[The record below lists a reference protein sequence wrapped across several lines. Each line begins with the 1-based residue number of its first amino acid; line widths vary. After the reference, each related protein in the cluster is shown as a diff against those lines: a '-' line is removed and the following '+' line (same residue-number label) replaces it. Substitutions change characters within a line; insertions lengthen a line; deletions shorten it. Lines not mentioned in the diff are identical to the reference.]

1 MTSPERVGHKMNV
14 NVAVNVAGCLGR
26 LPALAKIALLSLAVI
41 FTLAACAPETPPA
54 PDDPPAQA
62 RAADTPTP
70 EPTPAPLA
78 MIEDTPAPPPEAA
91 ATPPATAAPVQ
102 APTAMAAPTAAPV
115 AAPTAAAPTTAAP
128 DPTPTAIPQP
138 ASTPTPAATSTTQPT
153 STPVPAPTSAPQPTS
168 TPVPAPT
175 AAPQPTSTPVP
186 APTATPATSGPP
198 SIVLNPS
205 SAAPGITV
213 TITGS
218 NLPASTPVTQIR
230 IGGRA
235 AGPGAVTG
243 PDGSFSAEVRV
254 PIALSFGTHTVQVTV
269 GDRTISAP
277 LTVAPSAPF
286 FRGTPVAQAF
296 APLGSNLRWVAFY
309 DSEAQDWLLYDPHGT
324 FSPDQLVTPAGSPD
338 PNTAGSLT
346 HIEAREVY
354 QVAVTNTQTV
364 SLGGR
369 SRSLTGGGYNF
380 VLW

>member
-1 MTSPERVGHKMNV
+1 MNL
-14 NVAVNVAGCLGR
+14 NVAVNVAGGLGR
-26 LPALAKIALLSLAVI
+26 IPALAKIALCSLAVI
-41 FTLAACAPETPPA
+41 FTLAACVAPTPSA
-54 PDDPPAQA
+54 PDEPPAQA
-62 RAADTPTP
+62 RAVNTAAP
-70 EPTPAPLA
+70 EPAAAPTAMPA
-78 MIEDTPAPPPEAA
+78 DTPAPQPEAA
-91 ATPPATAAPVQ
+91 ATLAATAAPVQ
-102 APTAMAAPTAAPV
+102 APAAMAAPTAAP
-115 AAPTAAAPTTAAP
+115 
-128 DPTPTAIPQP
+128 D
-138 ASTPTPAATSTTQPT
+138 
-153 STPVPAPTSAPQPTS
+153 
-168 TPVPAPT
+168 PAPT

-186 APTATPATSGPP
+186 DPTAAPATSGPP

-254 PIALSFGTHTVQVTV
+254 PIALSFGTHVVQVTV
-269 GDRTISAP
+269 GDRTISVP
-277 LTVAPSAPF
+277 LTVALSAPVF
-286 FRGTPVAQAF
+286 GGTPVAQAF

-309 DSEAQDWLLYDPHGT
+309 DSEVQDWLLYDPNGT
-324 FSPDQLVTPAGSPD
+324 FSPDQLVTPTGSPD

-346 HIEAREVY
+346 HMEAGQVY

>member
-1 MTSPERVGHKMNV
+1 MTYPERVGHKRNL
-14 NVAVNVAGCLGR
+14 NVAVNVAGGLGR
-26 LPALAKIALLSLAVI
+26 IPALAKIALCSLAVI
-41 FTLAACAPETPPA
+41 FTLAACVAPTPSA
-54 PDDPPAQA
+54 PDEPPAQA
-62 RAADTPTP
+62 RAVNTAAP
-70 EPTPAPLA
+70 EPAAAPTAMPA
-78 MIEDTPAPPPEAA
+78 DTPAPQPEAA
-91 ATPPATAAPVQ
+91 ATLAATAAPVQ
-102 APTAMAAPTAAPV
+102 APAAMAAPTAAP
-115 AAPTAAAPTTAAP
+115 
-128 DPTPTAIPQP
+128 D
-138 ASTPTPAATSTTQPT
+138 
-153 STPVPAPTSAPQPTS
+153 
-168 TPVPAPT
+168 PAPT
-175 AAPQPTSTPVP
+175 AA
-186 APTATPATSGPP
+186 PATSGPP

-254 PIALSFGTHTVQVTV
+254 PITLSFGTHVVQVTV
-269 GDRTISAP
+269 GDRTISVP
-277 LTVAPSAPF
+277 LTVAPSAPVF
-286 FRGTPVAQAF
+286 GGTPVAQAF

-309 DSEAQDWLLYDPHGT
+309 DSEVQDWLLYDPNGT
-324 FSPDQLVTPAGSPD
+324 FSPDQLVTPTGSPD

-346 HIEAREVY
+346 HMEAGQVY